1 MTIAE
6 AIKSFAEDLRQKS
19 TVQPGDHRGAEIP
32 ALLLLEAYFCPN
44 ADLNEITA
52 SRIRD
57 FAARWYLEE
66 ASTLNIAGQEG
77 EQVDKSALKVR
88 IDRAR
93 SHQAADI
100 PDPAELLN
108 EVASFLTWTNQRMV
122 SGEPSRCLSIVNEL
136 RTTLPRA
143 LEINRSLSRYLR
155 ETQSAFNF
163 PEFLTSFEEGG
174 SSQYDIDAGGN
185 IGAVDGFFRIVRVEG
200 SLVEAEE
207 LISDEKIWPIVF
219 PEQVA
224 PMLNDAY
231 VINLELVLDR
241 GKWQIAG
248 CGFTYPPGT
257 EF

>member
-32 ALLLLEAYFCPN
+32 ALLLLEAYFSPN